1 MGAKGNSLDRQAG
14 NRPWNALSPAGR
26 PWAGRHLPQN
36 ARLPLPTRGA
46 RVRTMTKKKKMVWE
60 AERPLPTGKILVA
73 QLHRPGCLPCA
84 RHVGMMKLAR
94 GDDEIGE
101 IPVLSL
107 KEQEG
112 HEEGDGWRSGVF
124 LSGGKA
130 AGCPGVEGGMGG
142 AEPLIR
148 RALRGSERDT
158 VQQGRGSAR
167 YRVTDN

>member
-1 MGAKGNSLDRQAG
+1 MGAKGDSLDRQAG

-46 RVRTMTKKKKMVWE
+46 RVRTMTKKKKWS
-60 AERPLPTGKILVA
+60 GKLKG
-73 QLHRPGCLPCA
+73 LSNGEDPGCPVTQTRVSAA
-84 RHVGMMKLAR
+84 REAR

-101 IPVLSL
+101 NPVLSL

-130 AGCPGVEGGMGG
+130 AGCPGVGGGMGG

-148 RALRGSERDT
+148 RALRGGERDT

-167 YRVTDN
+167 YRVTDK